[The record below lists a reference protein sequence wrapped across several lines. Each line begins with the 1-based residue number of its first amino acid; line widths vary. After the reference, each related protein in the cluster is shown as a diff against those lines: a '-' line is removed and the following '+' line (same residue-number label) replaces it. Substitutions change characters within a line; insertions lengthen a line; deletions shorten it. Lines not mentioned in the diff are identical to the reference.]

1 MPKQRHPLCFSIRF
15 KMRSFS
21 RTTKYYFCSG
31 CQTHIVPE
39 RDLIH
44 RVYRNGQFTGCC
56 IFQHLNVSCSTLLDE
71 DRVQTVHCM
80 SCNTALGFKYVQVPA
95 AQLCSLVQN
104 ERYNLNLERL
114 SYWNGRQKVSGFA
127 AMLPEPIP
135 GPEPVFQLVPE
146 PTLLTRDID
155 QHQAL
160 IDNNVIAPQPQPPNP
175 PQGNG
180 DEPPADVDVGEH
192 ASEA

>member
-1 MPKQRHPLCFSIRF
+1 MGR
-15 KMRSFS
+15 
-21 RTTKYYFCSG
+21 
-31 CQTHIVPE
+31 
-39 RDLIH
+39 
-44 RVYRNGQFTGCC
+44 
-56 IFQHLNVSCSTLLDE
+56 
-71 DRVQTVHCM
+71 
-80 SCNTALGFKYVQVPA
+80 
-95 AQLCSLVQN
+95 
-104 ERYNLNLERL
+104 ERL

-146 PTLLTRDID
+146 PTLLTGDID

-160 IDNNVIAPQPQPPNP
+160 FYNNVIAPQPQPPNP

-192 ASEA
+192 APEA

>member
-1 MPKQRHPLCFSIRF
+1 MYVLQHGIGIQI
-15 KMRSFS
+15 
-21 RTTKYYFCSG
+21 CS
-31 CQTHIVPE
+31 
-39 RDLIH
+39 
-44 RVYRNGQFTGCC
+44 
-56 IFQHLNVSCSTLLDE
+56 S
-71 DRVQTVHCM
+71 
-80 SCNTALGFKYVQVPA
+80 PA

-127 AMLPEPIP
+127 AMLPKPIP
-135 GPEPVFQLVPE
+135 VPEPVFQLVPE
-146 PTLLTRDID
+146 PTLLTGDID

-160 IDNNVIAPQPQPPNP
+160 FDNNVIAPQPQPSNP

-192 ASEA
+192 APEA